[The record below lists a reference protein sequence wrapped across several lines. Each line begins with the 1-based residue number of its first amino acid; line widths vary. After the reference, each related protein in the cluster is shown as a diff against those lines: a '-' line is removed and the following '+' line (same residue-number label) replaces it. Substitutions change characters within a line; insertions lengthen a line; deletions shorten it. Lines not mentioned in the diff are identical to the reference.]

1 MSHNN
6 SQSSHHHVRPVEPV
20 LTPPSKSVAHV
31 ESVAER
37 AYEKFVSRGRQDGF
51 DREDWIAAEQ
61 ELAAEKS

>member
-20 LTPPSKSVAHV
+20 LSPPQKSAAHV
-31 ESVAER
+31 DSIAER

-51 DREDWIAAEQ
+51 DLEDWVAAEQ
-61 ELAAEKS
+61 ELAAGKA